1 MAQRSLE
8 PIDAM
13 YAVAKAA
20 QPISGRGV
28 GYKLLT
34 ANLIPSMVKPD
45 MQRVYRLLRE
55 ARERRIILWDW
66 IVDET
71 RSIERVSTWSE
82 PAE

>member
-20 QPISGRGV
+20 QPISGGGV